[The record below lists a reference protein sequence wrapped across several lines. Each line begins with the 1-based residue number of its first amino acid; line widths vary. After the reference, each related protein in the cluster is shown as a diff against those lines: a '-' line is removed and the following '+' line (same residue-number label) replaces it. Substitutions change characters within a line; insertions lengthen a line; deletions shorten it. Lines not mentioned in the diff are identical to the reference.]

1 MGSEMCIRDST
12 KLAILAVP
20 HLRAAA
26 GTPTSTTWDQSTRT
40 YQATWTAKRVAGD
53 GDFAA
58 GSVSEIAVPTVHY
71 PHGYK
76 VEVKGGKVISKAGDT
91 RLQISS
97 TGEGSV
103 SVTITPAGQA

>member
-1 MGSEMCIRDST
+1 MDHT

-58 GSVSEIAVPTVHY
+58 GSVSEIAVPAIHY
-71 PHGYK
+71 PNGYK
-76 VEVKGGKVISKAGDT
+76 VEVKGAKVISKAGDT
-91 RLQISS
+91 RLQVTSR
-97 TGEGSV
+97 GVGPD
-103 SVTITPAGQA
+103 SVTNTPRGQS

>member
-1 MGSEMCIRDST
+1 SKARAHLVGWLYWTYNGNSDPTTQNAADEELVRHINRPGPVTDEQVDHT

-53 GDFAA
+53 GDFA
-58 GSVSEIAVPTVHY
+58 
-71 PHGYK
+71 
-76 VEVKGGKVISKAGDT
+76 
-91 RLQISS
+91 
-97 TGEGSV
+97 
-103 SVTITPAGQA
+103 